1 MGKFVIFT
9 DQLPKRR
16 ISKNFKSGKGMIP
29 KDLVKVFCC
38 CCFGCR
44 SFNQEAILNDSEELE
59 PIFKMVS

>member
-1 MGKFVIFT
+1 MFIFEYGEVC

-38 CCFGCR
+38 CGGGCC
-44 SFNQEAILNDSEELE
+44 SFNQEAI
-59 PIFKMVS
+59 